1 MIWYDSP
8 STTILFPWILDAR
21 IYSTLKSRTPNKVSR
36 VFFLRQFVLLVK
48 IRRVI
53 PAKQNKGFR
62 VLSFVDQATPRFEL
76 GKKDLQSPT
85 LPLGHA
91 AKTLQNRWK
100 YSPFACFVW
109 GVTKCLFFYCTSIW
123 NLVFL
128 NSLPKRNPSFF
139 WSGSIPSIDFIV
151 SQNTQYLNPSLFY
164 WKTKYGFS
172 VTKEKF
178 RTNWN
183 H

>member
-1 MIWYDSP
+1 MIWYDST
-8 STTILFPWILDAR
+8 STTIIFPWILNAR
-21 IYSTLKSRTPNKVSR
+21 IDSTLKNRNPSYLESRKWQESRT
-36 VFFLRQFVLLVK
+36 LLEK

-91 AKTLQNRWK
+91 AKTIQNRWK

-109 GVTKCLFFYCTSIW
+109 GGTQCLFF
-123 NLVFL
+123 V
-128 NSLPKRNPSFF
+128 LPSEISFF
-139 WSGSIPSIDFIV
+139 LIPCLKEICPFFLERLHFCNWFYSISKHTI
-151 SQNTQYLNPSLFY
+151 S
-164 WKTKYGFS
+164 
-172 VTKEKF
+172 
-178 RTNWN
+178 
-183 H
+183 